1 VIMQHLR
8 YYHKH
13 SYVLHPIKKDVEGI
27 PDVYAQAEK
36 LNGRFTRIT
45 RGNPEHSV
53 ANFSPSILR
62 HKGTTYIAW
71 RSQPEAFGFRWDM
84 KYFYLNNQPTDIY
97 IGVLA
102 EDNTILGTKLLRP
115 GKHRLSYEDP
125 RLFEGPDGE
134 MYVQFVA
141 STYASKYE
149 KGGLRFF
156 DKPKVIVCHINEELE
171 AVSATIPPIGGN
183 HEKDKTEK
191 NWCFFSHHDELRCLY
206 STRPLLIECEKSKA
220 IEINSDVLNSV
231 TGDTA
236 TFNSL
241 PPIDIGSG
249 YLVFYHWKHMA
260 RKQDGNHYLLYHL
273 SAYVID
279 KDFTRITHTIPEPL
293 FSGSLHDRLICWT
306 NEYGHPVS
314 FQPACILPFGAYV
327 EDQQLVMALGVNDA
341 FNGIFRCPLRS
352 ITSKLKEVD

>member
-1 VIMQHLR
+1 MQSLR
-8 YYHKH
+8 YYHAH
-13 SYVLHPIKKDVEGI
+13 NYVVHPIKHDVGDI
-27 PDVYAQAEK
+27 PDVYTQAEN

-45 RGNPEHSV
+45 RGNPELSV

-71 RSQPEAFGFRWDM
+71 RSQPEAFAFRWDM
-84 KYFYLNNQPTDIY
+84 KYFYMNNTPTDIY
-97 IGVLA
+97 IGVLG
-102 EDNTILGTKLLRP
+102 DDSTILGAKLLRP

-141 STYASKYE
+141 SSYASKYE
-149 KGGLRFF
+149 KGGLKFF
-156 DKPKVIVCHINEELE
+156 DQPKVIVCHINEQLE
-171 AVSATIPPIGGN
+171 AVSAAIPPIGENRVKG
-183 HEKDKTEK
+183 KTEK
-191 NWCFFSHHDELRCLY
+191 NWCFFTHYDELRCLY
-206 STRPLLIECEKSKA
+206 STRPIKIECEKGPA
-220 IEINSDVLNSV
+220 IEINSDVLNEV
-231 TGDTA
+231 TGETA

-249 YLVFYHWKHMA
+249 YLVFYHWKHMK
-260 RKQDGNHYLLYHL
+260 RRDDGSMYLLYHL
-273 SAYVID
+273 SAYVLD
-279 KDFTRITHTIPEPL
+279 KEFSKITHIIKEPL
-293 FSGSLHDRLICWT
+293 FSGSLEDRLICWT

-341 FNGIFRCPLRS
+341 FNGIFRCPLKS
-352 ITSKLKEVD
+352 ITSKLTEVA